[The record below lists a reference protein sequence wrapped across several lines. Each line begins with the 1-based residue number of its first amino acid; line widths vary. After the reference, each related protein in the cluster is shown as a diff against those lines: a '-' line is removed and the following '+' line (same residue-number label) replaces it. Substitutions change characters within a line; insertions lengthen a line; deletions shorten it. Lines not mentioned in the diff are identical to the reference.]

1 MQTCQQ
7 KTLQPGRE
15 TERKF
20 IKKKVVRPPFGY
32 GNLIKKFLR
41 STDSNGNSNSKAP
54 ATAAK

>member
-7 KTLQPGRE
+7 KTLQQERE
-15 TERKF
+15 F

-41 STDSNGNSNSKAP
+41 STDSNSNAP